1 MFSNPFNQ
9 LFKSRKIVAAEEDRD
24 ATVIEEETQAAAKSV
39 EAIMEERMERILR
52 IEGDTKKK
60 AVWDRLNKSRRGRD
74 GGNIS

>member
-1 MFSNPFNQ
+1 MFSPFNQ

-39 EAIMEERMERILR
+39 EAIMEERMERIIR
-52 IEGDTKKK
+52 IEDDAKKK